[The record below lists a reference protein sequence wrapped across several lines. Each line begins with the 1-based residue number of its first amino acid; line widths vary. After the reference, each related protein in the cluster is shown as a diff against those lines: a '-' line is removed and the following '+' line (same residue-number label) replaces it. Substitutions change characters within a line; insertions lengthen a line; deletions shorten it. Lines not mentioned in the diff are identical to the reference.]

1 MNSRGSVM
9 CPVSALAA
17 TVYGLA
23 RNTSDSLFPIRPGKF
38 RFVAE
43 IHFIGVFKRPK
54 VSTGP
59 PRHAAHDAF
68 SVMRTPA
75 DSRID
80 QTLIPFQ
87 SVSFSSCT
95 TLVVAGTPKVSIF
108 TDLPFTTFANARK
121 SLVFPPVH
129 EPM

>member
-1 MNSRGSVM
+1 M
-9 CPVSALAA
+9 
-17 TVYGLA
+17 
-23 RNTSDSLFPIRPGKF
+23 RPGKL

-43 IHFIGVFKRPK
+43 MHFIGVFRRPK

-59 PRHAAHDAF
+59 PRHAAHEAF

-75 DSRID
+75 LSRID
-80 QTLIPFQ
+80 QTLTPPQ

-108 TDLPFTTFANARK
+108 TVLPLTTCAKARK
-121 SLVFPPVH
+121 SLVFPPVQ